1 MNQPLVSII
10 TPSYQQDKFIQETIE
25 SVLSQDYPNLEHIV
39 IDGGSTDST
48 VEILQSYNYLGE
60 RFRWV
65 SEKDRG
71 QSHAINKGLDMAKG
85 EIIGWLNSDDTYMP
99 HAVKRAVSALQQN
112 PKWGMVYGRANYT
125 DEQGEVLGPYPVEP
139 FNRKRLYEGCIIC
152 QPAAFIRKE
161 VFDTVG
167 KIDEQFHFCMDY
179 ELWMRISKH
188 YPIGFIKNVLATSR
202 MHKDSKTMTK
212 YFDVGLPEIIRA
224 STKNYGSTSDQWLN
238 QYFYYIVSQ
247 NPEKLWKQLTRS
259 EEDKNIL

>member
-10 TPSYQQDKFIQETIE
+10 TPSYQQGKFIQETIE
-25 SVLSQDYPNLEHIV
+25 SVLSQDYSNLEHIV

-48 VEILQSYNYLGE
+48 VEVLKSYNYLGE

-71 QSHAINKGLDMAKG
+71 QSHAINKGLNMAKG

-99 HAVKRAVSALQQN
+99 NAVKRAVSALQQN
-112 PKWGMVYGRANYT
+112 TEWGMVYGRANYT
-125 DEQGEVLGPYPVEP
+125 DEQNQVIGPYPIEP

-161 VFDTVG
+161 AFDMVG
-167 KIDEQFHFCMDY
+167 GIDENFHFCMDY
-179 ELWMRISKH
+179 DLWMRISKH
-188 YPIGFIKNVLATSR
+188 YPIGFIEHVLATSR
-202 MHKDSKTMTK
+202 MHNDSKTMTQ

-224 STKNYGSTSDQWLN
+224 SIKNYGSVSNQWMS
-238 QYFYYIVSQ
+238 QYFSYIVSQ
-247 NPEKLWKQLTRS
+247 DPKNLWKHQKRT
-259 EEDKNIL
+259 E